1 MGVKVFITERQTER
15 TEKNLNIFLYMN
27 EKEKMIYGAKAQK

>member
-1 MGVKVFITERQTER
+1 MRVDVFVTERQTEW
-15 TEKNLNIFLYMN
+15 TEKYNYMN